1 MAALIN
7 KFEEEKV
14 HALYPEASMLPPML
28 MWSLPSNKEQN
39 LQEYCESGDYL
50 ASVKKDGYF
59 YMLNKTPNHTYLFSR
74 SPSVKTKLL
83 TEKSA
88 NVPHLVEVAEAL
100 PADTVLMGEI
110 YIPGKT
116 SSGVTRIMGSLPK
129 KAIERQEK
137 EGYVYYYLFDIVM
150 YQGESLLNSPF
161 QERSQILEEVY
172 KTYFQDI
179 PFIEYAEQIN
189 SNIYETVAQ
198 WIEAGEEGAVLRKK
212 DIGYFPGKRPAWSS
226 IKVKQETTID
236 VILTG
241 FEDPTKEYKGK
252 EIDTW
257 QYWVIEKDVGRPN
270 QSLEWVERWVEH
282 ERWVGNHKA
291 YRSPEFRTIPVTK
304 AYYYGWKNRVCIS
317 AYDTN
322 GELEEIGTISSGLT
336 DELRQAFAENPEK
349 YLNRVIEVK
358 CMSLDKKEHSVRH
371 GFFLKFR
378 DDKNPNDCLISEIFR

>member
-88 NVPHLVEVAEAL
+88 NVPHLAEVAEAL
-100 PADTVLMGEI
+100 PADTILMGEI
-110 YIPGKT
+110 YIPGQT

-129 KAIERQEK
+129 KAIDRQEK
-137 EGYVYYYLFDIVM
+137 EGYVYYYLFDVVM
-150 YQGESLLNSPF
+150 YDGQSLLETPF
-161 QERSQILEEVY
+161 EERYKILQEIY
-172 KTYFQDI
+172 NTYFVNI
-179 PFIEYAEQIN
+179 PFVEYAEQVDT
-189 SNIYETVAQ
+189 NIYETIFQ
-198 WIEAGEEGAVLRKK
+198 WIAEGEEGAVLRRK
-212 DIGYFPGKRPAWSS
+212 DFTYQPGKRPAWSS

-252 EIDTW
+252 ELDTW
-257 QYWVIEKDVGRPN
+257 QYWVMEKDINMMSYPH
-270 QSLEWVERWVEH
+270 QPSQWVEKEK
-282 ERWVGNHKA
+282 WVGDPKA
-291 YRSPEFRTIPVTK
+291 IRSPEFRTIPVTK
-304 AYYYGWKNRVCIS
+304 AYYYGWKNRIYIS
-317 AYDTN
+317 AYNSN

-349 YLNRVIEVK
+349 YINRVIEIK
-358 CMSLDKKEHSVRH
+358 CMSVDKKEHSIRH
-371 GFFLKFR
+371 GFFLRFR
-378 DDKNPNDCLISEIFR
+378 DDKNPSDCLISEIFR

>member
-88 NVPHLVEVAEAL
+88 NVPHLVEAAEAL
-100 PADTVLMGEI
+100 PADTILMGEI
-110 YIPGKT
+110 YIPGQT

-129 KAIERQEK
+129 KAIDRQEK
-137 EGYVYYYLFDIVM
+137 EGYVYYYLFDVVM
-150 YQGESLLNSPF
+150 YDGKSLLETPF
-161 QERSQILEEVY
+161 EERYKILQEIY
-172 KTYFQDI
+172 NTYFVDV
-179 PFIEYAEQIN
+179 PFVEYAEQVDT
-189 SNIYETVAQ
+189 NIYETIFQ
-198 WIEAGEEGAVLRKK
+198 WIAEGEEGAVLRRK
-212 DIGYFPGKRPAWSS
+212 DFTYQPGKRPAWSS
-226 IKVKQETTID
+226 IKVKQETTVD

-252 EIDTW
+252 ELDTW
-257 QYWVIEKDVGRPN
+257 EYWKEESFEDPQHGQGMVRK
-270 QSLEWVERWVEH
+270 
-282 ERWVGNHKA
+282 
-291 YRSPEFRTIPVTK
+291 IPVTK
-304 AYYYGWKNRVCIS
+304 AYYYGWKNRVYIS
-317 AYDTN
+317 AYNSN

-349 YLNRVIEVK
+349 YINRVIEIK
-358 CMSLDKKEHSVRH
+358 CMSVDKKEHSIRH

-378 DDKNPNDCLISEIFR
+378 DDKNPEDCLIKDIFGS